1 MYKVLHVVSDTFDFL
16 SSIFFIFIFIFQTE
30 MSVALIK
37 VSGKAASPHGSCFP
51 KPPMSVPLRR
61 ELRVIYL
68 NSQWFKISFAAARA
82 QMFPQLSFS
91 TAVFKGS
98 RMELVGSETLA
109 RSFFT
114 CAATFISNVNGFIWT
129 GPGASCLCALWGK
142 HLWKCLSFSKGKA
155 LFIPLPPHLS
165 AEANPPQEQ
174 AIM

>member
-1 MYKVLHVVSDTFDFL
+1 MSDAFNLL
-16 SSIFFIFIFIFQTE
+16 SSIFSFIFIFQTE

-51 KPPMSVPLRR
+51 KPPMSIQLRR

-68 NSQWFKISFAAARA
+68 NSQWFKISFAAAHA

-98 RMELVGSETLA
+98 CMELVVA
-109 RSFFT
+109 KPRPIVFT
-114 CAATFISNVNGFIWT
+114 CAATFISNVNDIIWT
-129 GPGASCLCALWGK
+129 GPRATCLCALWGK

-155 LFIPLPPHLS
+155 LFIRHPVYLS